1 MADRLLIRLQPDG
14 TMTWLAQ
21 DAAGRPLSESNTGAP
36 PPATIARA
44 RRIIALVPSVQ
55 VALFEADAVS
65 PRRAQ
70 LVKAIPFALED
81 QLASPVEELHFALA
95 ERISAGR
102 VIVAVAARGAMRA
115 WIDVLAA
122 AGIRADVM
130 TSESLALAA
139 SETKTTVLIESERAL
154 LRGAGALA
162 VGCDTAALPQ
172 WLAIAGGAAVEV
184 NDFRA
189 APGLALPGDVAS
201 YRDRLTDPLAFIAR
215 QFAAEPAVNLLQGEF
230 APSHR
235 HAPAARL
242 WRRAG
247 LLTAAAAALA
257 LLLAGID
264 YLHLRRES
272 DRLDA
277 AQRDVLRTSLPDLA
291 AVAGDPRS
299 LMQSA
304 LTRLRGDTSGGGLLP
319 MLARIGPIFA
329 STTRV
334 QLRSLEYRNATLELG
349 LRAPDVPAL
358 DLVREQIAGLG
369 LKAEVTAANSGD
381 KGVDGRLRVA
391 GSKP

>member
-1 MADRLLIRLQPDG
+1 MSDRLLIRLQPDG

-21 DAAGRPLSESNTGAP
+21 DAGGRPLSGSNSAAP
-36 PPATIARA
+36 PAATIARA
-44 RRIIALVPSVQ
+44 RRIVVLLPSAQ
-55 VALFEADAVS
+55 VTLFEADAVS

-70 LVKAIPFALED
+70 LVKAVPFALED

-95 ERISAGR
+95 ERVSGGR
-102 VIVAVAARGAMRA
+102 VIVAVAARRAMRGWLDA
-115 WIDVLAA
+115 LAA
-122 AGIRADVM
+122 AGVRADVM
-130 TSESLALAA
+130 IPESLALAA
-139 SETKTTVLIESERAL
+139 SETTTTVLIEAEHAL

-172 WLAIAGGAAVEV
+172 WLGVAGAATIEV

-189 APGLALPGDVAS
+189 APRLVVPGEIAS
-201 YRDRLTDPLAFIAR
+201 YRERLTDPLAFIAG
-215 QFAAEPAVNLLQGEF
+215 QFAAEPAINLLQGEF

-242 WRRAG
+242 WRRAA
-247 LLTAAAAALA
+247 LLTAAAAGLA
-257 LLLAGID
+257 FLLAGAD
-264 YLHLRRES
+264 YLHLQRES
-272 DRLDA
+272 DRLEA
-277 AQRDVLRTSLPDLA
+277 TQRDVLRASLPDLA

-304 LTRLRGDTSGGGLLP
+304 LARLRGDRSAGGLLE
-319 MLARIGPIFA
+319 MLARIGPILA

-358 DLVREQIAGLG
+358 DLVREQIASLG

-381 KGVDGRLRVA
+381 KGVDGRLRIA
-391 GSKP
+391 GGKQ